1 MSSSSP
7 PPPSPPPLQTT
18 YTHLLTLLHPS
29 PPFILEID
37 ILPSTYPPVIQYEH
51 PALALPKSLLIKLY
65 LHARSIFF
73 HHDGKSSDL
82 SASLPASS
90 DGNGN
95 EQEREEEYG
104 YEATL
109 KATRILL
116 LLEPNHLTASN
127 FLKGHL
133 QLLSLPPPK
142 NNKTPQRS
150 DNGATLRAQLHSS
163 LTFLTTLLT
172 SPLPKHAKASTL
184 WSHRLYLIKTYHHH
198 LLPQPP
204 PSTDTTTPTAT
215 VREEEARPQRAGIYN
230 IWTSE
235 LSTVLKAAERHPR
248 NYYAWSYAR
257 QLFHLLQH
265 ISGTDRSNRNSV
277 LIAEQYRTIFLETAR
292 KVHEWCSMHPR
303 DISGWAFLVFWLR
316 EMRDGRGWGDE
327 SRRGEM
333 EGEVERV
340 MWETRAWVRKY
351 EWRGESVEWFLT
363 AATELELAGDSGVS
377 G

>member
-18 YTHLLTLLHPS
+18 YPHLLNLLHPS
-29 PPFILEID
+29 PPSILEID
-37 ILPSTYPPVIQYEH
+37 ILPSTYPPLIQYEH
-51 PALALPKSLLIKLY
+51 PALALPKSLLIKLF
-65 LHARSIFF
+65 LHARAIFF
-73 HHDGKSSDL
+73 DKHGNDEES
-82 SASLPASS
+82 SLPGVG
-90 DGNGN
+90 DDN
-95 EQEREEEYG
+95 EEIYTAR
-104 YEATL
+104 L

-127 FLKGHL
+127 FLKRHL

-204 PSTDTTTPTAT
+204 PSTDTTSPTAT
-215 VREEEARPQRAGIYN
+215 VREEEARPQRAETYN

-377 G
+377 E